1 MTGILTMDFCRDSD
15 DCRIMLISRIR
26 LLLALIVISCSFC
39 VSGLATAG
47 SAPPFATAV
56 LPTPVF
62 HTPDIA
68 AIFGGQDGKTL
79 RLDGCGQIR
88 ELEFIAFPGTVFRI
102 EAATTVAGLVIYR
115 VSTDE
120 YPYPTD
126 KGYFIDSRFV
136 KTTDREPAARL
147 RRLPSRETVIENLIA
162 AKGVAYVWGGNFHTG
177 IPQLL
182 AMYPSSPDQ
191 HLSPETTAHRQ
202 LRGVD
207 CSGLL
212 YEATGGY
219 TPRNTSALI
228 NYGTA
233 VPIAGLDTDRISGK
247 VEPLDLIVW
256 NGHVMIILDRQR
268 VIESRLDCGGRNGGV
283 KIRPL
288 KELLADI
295 MKNKIPVDFYAD
307 TAAAGRKVFVIRRW
321 YEGRN
326 PEVGIR

>member
-1 MTGILTMDFCRDSD
+1 MDLCRDSD
-15 DCRIMLISRIR
+15 DCRIMLISRMR
-26 LLLALIVISCSFC
+26 LFFALIVIFCSFC
-39 VSGLATAG
+39 ACGLATAG
-47 SAPPFATAV
+47 TTPPFATAV

-62 HTPDIA
+62 NTPDIA

-79 RLDGCGQIR
+79 RLDSCGQIR
-88 ELEFIAFPGTVFRI
+88 ELEFIAFPGTVFRVEAKI
-102 EAATTVAGLVIYR
+102 ENGGLVIYR
-115 VSTDE
+115 VRTDE

-136 KTTDREPAARL
+136 KTSGRKPAARL
-147 RRLPSRETVIENLIA
+147 RRLPSRETVIENIIA
-162 AKGVAYVWGGNFHTG
+162 ARGVAYVWGGNFHTG
-177 IPQLL
+177 IPQML

-191 HLSPETTAHRQ
+191 HLSPETFAHRQ

-212 YEATGGY
+212 YEATNGY

-233 VPIAGLDTDRISGK
+233 VPIAGLNTERIIGK

-268 VIESRLDCGGRNGGV
+268 AIESRLDCGGKNGGV

-288 KELLADI
+288 RELLNEI
-295 MKNKIPVDFYAD
+295 MQNRIPLGSYKD
-307 TAAAGRKVFVIRRW
+307 AAAKGRKGFVIRRW
-321 YEGRN
+321 YKDRK
-326 PEVGIR
+326 